1 MIKAL
6 RYFMLL
12 SFMVVANAC
21 IEPFQPPVSDEDVR
35 FLVVDAYINS
45 SDGTASARLSR
56 TLPVA
61 SPELIPHES
70 GALVSIEDENGT
82 RYPLAESV
90 NGQYSGVVSNISFTK
105 QYRLLIQTPEEKQ
118 YSSDYINLQQTPPID
133 SISYS
138 FVGDGL
144 DLEVN
149 THDASGNARYFRW
162 AWTETYEYNS
172 TFSSIY
178 MFTPTQIVY
187 RPFSEQIYVCWKTNA
202 STNLLIGSTD
212 RFKESVVSKFPIAF
226 IPRSS
231 IKFSRKYSIVVQ
243 QQTLTAEGYNYWS
256 NLKKSTEQLGGLFDP
271 LPSEIRGNIH
281 GITNPSEKVIGFFS
295 GGATEEKRIFLIPRQ
310 LPKGMGHYNSSDPN
324 CPRDTIL
331 LADIPSTD
339 RTTLLIDGI
348 YPPGQMLT
356 GYTTSSRSCIDCRY
370 LGGVTQKPDFWEE

>member
-1 MIKAL
+1 MKAL
-6 RYFMLL
+6 RYSMLVSL
-12 SFMVVANAC
+12 MAVANAC

-35 FLVVDAYINS
+35 FLVVDAYLNS
-45 SDGTASARLSR
+45 SDGTASAKLSR

-61 SPELIPHES
+61 SPEVIPQES
-70 GALVSIEDENGT
+70 GALVSIEDENGIK
-82 RYPLAESV
+82 YPLIESA
-90 NGQYSGVVSNISFTK
+90 NGQYSGSVSNISLTK
-105 QYRLLIQTPEEKQ
+105 QYRLLIQTLNGTQ
-118 YSSDYINLQQTPPID
+118 YSSDFIDLQQTPPID
-133 SISYS
+133 SITFS

-149 THDASGNARYFRW
+149 THDPSGEARYFRW

-178 MFTPTQIVY
+178 MFTPNEIVY
-187 RPFSEQIYVCWKTNA
+187 RPVTEQIYVCWKTNP

-212 RFKESVVSKFPIAF
+212 RFEESVVSKFPIAF

-231 IKFSRKYSIVVQ
+231 IKFSRKYSILVQ

-271 LPSEIRGNIH
+271 LPSEVRGNIYST
-281 GITNPSEKVIGFFS
+281 TNPSENVIGFFS
-295 GGATEEKRIFLIPRQ
+295 GGSTEEKRLFLLPRQ
-310 LPKGMGHYNSSDPN
+310 LPIGMGHFNSSNPS
-324 CPRDTIL
+324 CERDTIL

-339 RTTLLIDGI
+339 RTTLLIDGV

-356 GYTTSSRSCIDCRY
+356 GYTTSQRSCIDCRY
-370 LGGVTQKPDFWEE
+370 LGGVTQRPDFWE